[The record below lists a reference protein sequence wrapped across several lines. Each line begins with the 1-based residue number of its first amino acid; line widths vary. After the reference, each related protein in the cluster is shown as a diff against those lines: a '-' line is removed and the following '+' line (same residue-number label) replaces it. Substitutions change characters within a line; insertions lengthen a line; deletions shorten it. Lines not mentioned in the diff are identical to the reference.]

1 MKNTQ
6 EISLAEKVF
15 ALREANPNITSQT
28 ARTLL
33 GVTQKELDES
43 RVKEREKI
51 CDAFDIGSGMFG
63 DIFGKK
69 Q

>member
-1 MKNTQ
+1 MENTE
-6 EISLAEKVF
+6 EISLAEKVYI
-15 ALREANPNITSQT
+15 LKRANPNITSQT
-28 ARTLL
+28 ACILL

-43 RVKEREKI
+43 RVKEGRTSG
-51 CDAFDIGSGMFG
+51 DAFEVFG